1 MQLYLDTYG
10 AWLGVKNGMFLV
22 KMRGNPEPTLFA
34 VRSVRAIYLSKGI
47 GVSTGALWLALHNQI
62 PVLLI
67 NHMGQAEG
75 QVWSGQFGSIATIRK
90 QQALFSTHPQA
101 LVWLQHLMLQKIK
114 HQKNLLQHFSNQP
127 NCPNA
132 YKEQLPQSV
141 QVIENMEERFKTWS
155 YPTLELPAQQIW
167 NSATASFRGWE
178 GNASKFYFKC
188 LATLLPP
195 QFAYTGR
202 SRHPAYDPFNS
213 LLNYLYGMTYSMAYL
228 ALLQAGIDP
237 YCGILHAD
245 EFNKPT
251 MVYDFV
257 EIYRH
262 WADETAI
269 NLCRNEQLDAKL
281 DFDDSETEG
290 VRLNGRSKNIVIGTY
305 LQFTEQQ
312 ITYKKQNRKRIT
324 HMQLDAYR
332 LATLFKQFNPRA

>member
-10 AWLGVKNGMFLV
+10 AWLGVSNGMFVV
-22 KMRGNPEPTLFA
+22 KNRGKDQKHLFA
-34 VRSVRAIYLSKGI
+34 VRNVRAIYLSNGVA
-47 GVSTGALWLALHNQI
+47 VSTGALWLAMRNQI
-62 PVLLI
+62 PVLLV

-90 QQALFSTHPQA
+90 QQAIFSGHPKA
-101 LVWLQHLMLQKIK
+101 LEWLQHLMLQKIK
-114 HQKNLLQHFSNQP
+114 HQKALLHKFEKLP
-127 NCPNA
+127 DKPEA
-132 YKEQLPQSV
+132 YRQQLPQTI
-141 QVIENMEERFKTWS
+141 QVMKNMEERFANWK
-155 YPTLELPAQQIW
+155 YPTLPIKPQEIW
-167 NSATASFRGWE
+167 IQATASFRGWE
-178 GNASKFYFKC
+178 GNASKYYFKS

-237 YCGILHAD
+237 YCGVLHAD

-269 NLCRNEQLDAKL
+269 LLCKNQQLDAEL
-281 DFDDSETEG
+281 DFDSSETEG
-290 VRLNGRSKNIVIGTY
+290 VRLNNRSKNVVIDAF
-305 LQFTEQQ
+305 LQLTEEI

-332 LATLFKQFNPRA
+332 LATMFKQFKPE